1 MPAPARVDAVT
12 PRKQN
17 AWLVEIAPH
26 KGAYTPHTI
35 TNRAADAIRSYDEL
49 EVTHGMRKRLIRN
62 GVVLDRTVS
71 QRTREQI
78 TAELFPL
85 GDLAVVS

>member
-1 MPAPARVDAVT
+1 MTAARKVST
-12 PRKQN
+12 WQ
-17 AWLVEIAPH
+17 VEISSY
-26 KGAYTPHTI
+26 KGAYTVHTI
-35 TNRAADAIRSYDEL
+35 TNRAADAITAYDQL
-49 EVTHGMRKRLIRN
+49 VVTRGMRKRLIRN

-71 QRTREQI
+71 QRTLEQI